1 MNRKIDKENMFKS
14 IWEFVDNLEDAY
26 LLGDNI
32 QLKNKYLNINN
43 IIIAGMGGSAIGGD
57 VAFVLERNN
66 LKIPFQV
73 IRDYSCPSYVNK
85 NTLVIC
91 SSYSGNTEE
100 TISVFKDAIKKGAM
114 VCGIT
119 TGGLLE
125 KELTKRDLDI
135 IMVPKGLQP
144 RAALAYSFIPIIKFM
159 NKIEIINSSIDTWLK
174 NSIEALRN
182 HRKTYSEEKLNNPV
196 YGIADKIKN
205 KLPVIYS
212 DSSSMAIAAI
222 RFKGQLA
229 ENSKMLSYNNELP
242 ELNHN
247 EIVGWE
253 NNLELLSNFVV
264 LWLKDS
270 DDNKRVK
277 SRQIITSHIL
287 REINIEQHNIFVEG
301 NSFEER
307 FLNMIHFGDWLSY
320 WCALLHRTDPS
331 PVQKI
336 NRLKEELSQIND
348 PS

>member
-1 MNRKIDKENMFKS
+1 MNRKIDKENMYKS
-14 IWEFVDNLEDAY
+14 IWEFADNLEDAY

-32 QLKNKYLNINN
+32 QLKYKYLNINN

-144 RAALAYSFIPIIKFM
+144 RAA
-159 NKIEIINSSIDTWLK
+159 
-174 NSIEALRN
+174 
-182 HRKTYSEEKLNNPV
+182 
-196 YGIADKIKN
+196 
-205 KLPVIYS
+205 
-212 DSSSMAIAAI
+212 
-222 RFKGQLA
+222 
-229 ENSKMLSYNNELP
+229 
-242 ELNHN
+242 
-247 EIVGWE
+247 
-253 NNLELLSNFVV
+253 
-264 LWLKDS
+264 
-270 DDNKRVK
+270 
-277 SRQIITSHIL
+277 
-287 REINIEQHNIFVEG
+287 
-301 NSFEER
+301 
-307 FLNMIHFGDWLSY
+307 
-320 WCALLHRTDPS
+320 
-331 PVQKI
+331 
-336 NRLKEELSQIND
+336 
-348 PS
+348 